1 MNTYQVEVTRDGRW
15 WMISV
20 PEIDGLTQA
29 RRLADVEQMAREL
42 IAVTLDVRLSEV
54 AVEIAFGDIDGI
66 HVGSCIKTI
75 SSEKAEA
82 ARLEEDAAEK
92 TRALVRQLVAHDVPL
107 RDIGAMLGISFQ
119 RAHQL
124 AAAA

>member
-1 MNTYQVEVTRDGRW
+1 MTTYQVIATRDGRW

-42 IAVTLDVRLSEV
+42 IAVTLDIRLSDV
-54 AVEIAFGDIDGI
+54 AVEVNFGDIDGI
-66 HVGSCIKTI
+66 PVASCIEAI
-75 SSEKAEA
+75 SREKADA
-82 ARLEEDAAEK
+82 ARLEEDAAAK
-92 TRALVRQLVAHDVPL
+92 TKSLVKQLVASNVPL

-119 RAHQL
+119 RVHQL
-124 AAAA
+124 AS

>member
-1 MNTYQVEVTRDGRW
+1 VNRYQVVVSRDGRW

-54 AVEIAFGDIDGI
+54 AVEVTFGDIDGI
-66 HVGSCIKTI
+66 PVGSCIEAI
-75 SSEKAEA
+75 SNEKAEA
-82 ARLEEDAAEK
+82 ARLEEDAAAK
-92 TRALVRQLVAHDVPL
+92 TKTLVKELVAHNVPL
-107 RDIGAMLGISFQ
+107 RDIGEMLGLSFQ
-119 RAHQL
+119 RIHQL
-124 AAAA
+124 AA

>member
-1 MNTYQVEVTRDGRW
+1 MNTYLVEVTRDNRW
-15 WMISV
+15 WMIRV

-54 AVEIAFGDIDGI
+54 SVDVTFGAIDGI
-66 HVGSCIKTI
+66 DVRSRIAAI

-82 ARLEEDAAEK
+82 ARLEADVAAK
-92 TRALVRQLVAHDVPL
+92 TSALVKELVAHGVPL
-107 RDIGAMLGISFQ
+107 RDIGAMLGVSFQ
-119 RAHQL
+119 RVHQL
-124 AAAA
+124 AAA

>member
-1 MNTYQVEVTRDGRW
+1 MNTYQVMVTRDGRW

-54 AVEIAFGDIDGI
+54 AVEVTFGDIDGI
-66 HVGSCIKTI
+66 PVGSCIQTI
-75 SSEKAEA
+75 SSERAEA
-82 ARLEEDAAEK
+82 ARLEEDAAAK
-92 TRALVRQLVAHDVPL
+92 TKTLVKELVAHKVPL
-107 RDIGAMLGISFQ
+107 RDIGEMLGLSFQ
-119 RAHQL
+119 RVHQL
-124 AAAA
+124 AA

>member
-1 MNTYQVEVTRDGRW
+1 MTTYQVIATRDGRW

-42 IAVTLDVRLSEV
+42 IAVTLDIRLSEV
-54 AVEIAFGDIDGI
+54 AVEVNFGDIDGI
-66 HVGSCIKTI
+66 PVASCIEAI
-75 SSEKAEA
+75 SREKADA
-82 ARLEEDAAEK
+82 ARLEEDAAAK
-92 TRALVRQLVAHDVPL
+92 TKSLVKQLVASNVPL

-119 RAHQL
+119 RVHQL
-124 AAAA
+124 AS

>member
-1 MNTYQVEVTRDGRW
+1 MHRYQVVITRDERW

-54 AVEIAFGDIDGI
+54 AVEVTFGDIDGI
-66 HVGSCIKTI
+66 PVGSCIQTI

-82 ARLEEDAAEK
+82 ARLEEDAAAK
-92 TRALVRQLVAHDVPL
+92 TKTLVKELVAHKVPL
-107 RDIGAMLGISFQ
+107 RDIGEMLGLSFQ
-119 RAHQL
+119 RVHQL
-124 AAAA
+124 AA

>member
-1 MNTYQVEVTRDGRW
+1 MHRYQVVITRDGRW

-54 AVEIAFGDIDGI
+54 AVEVTFGDIDGI
-66 HVGSCIKTI
+66 PVGSCIQTI
-75 SSEKAEA
+75 SSERAEA
-82 ARLEEDAAEK
+82 ARLEEDAAAK
-92 TRALVRQLVAHDVPL
+92 TKTLVKELVAHKVPL
-107 RDIGAMLGISFQ
+107 RDIGEMLGLSFQ
-119 RAHQL
+119 RVHQL
-124 AAAA
+124 AA